1 MLVLRSTSRFV
12 ATTTFRP
19 IVARCLAPSASALPN
34 RSISSSR
41 PVRADLNELGDM
53 AKAFA
58 NSPLYDAMKK
68 NPATILALKDAAQA
82 AMKKGASR
90 T

>member
-1 MLVLRSTSRFV
+1 
-12 ATTTFRP
+12 
-19 IVARCLAPSASALPN
+19 
-34 RSISSSR
+34 
-41 PVRADLNELGDM
+41 M

-82 AMKKGASR
+82 AMKKGMSR
-90 T
+90 DLHLDPVGKSS

>member
-1 MLVLRSTSRFV
+1 
-12 ATTTFRP
+12 
-19 IVARCLAPSASALPN
+19 
-34 RSISSSR
+34 
-41 PVRADLNELGDM
+41 M

-82 AMKKGASR
+82 AMKKGTSQDPLFLAVGKCLSGLSCW
-90 T
+90 